1 MVFIGTKS
9 EIYAAVIARHIRNR
23 FIQRIM
29 RRSIS
34 LLLIGLMLAT
44 SLGIS
49 TDASGETSSRQEVQ
63 DVDCS
68 GYSFEDLFEYNF
80 AYFDIVIG
88 DDWNT
93 ASFDANAWVNGSNA
107 AIVRDNLDSLFEGFE
122 AFGGND
128 DWISTDERDNVRDIG
143 PMCIADM
150 ETRMG
155 IKEGEVHRG
164 EIDWSNLS
172 FVEDGIGLDEVDLIP
187 QSHPEKRDCSSRLG
201 ASNDCQEVPVSATDN
216 LEISMFV
223 KDGEDHNA
231 QFTQLANKGVSNF
244 TLGFNVSN
252 ISNAH
257 VKFTFPPVQGLRIN
271 TYGIMENHTD
281 DPIYREKT
289 SEIESLGEFSHSVNY
304 LPSGSLTLEIDT
316 AFDRTKGADVV
327 RNIFFDFTTQEAPDT
342 EPPQWTSVAP
352 QNGTVLPVN
361 TAAIQ
366 SVVIQGEQLDSWAST
381 TNGWSLNMICSFSE
395 TDWSGER
402 SGNGDYL
409 VNPGTVYKSEAS
421 CKMVNPF
428 GVESETRT
436 WQFGNP
442 LSITG
447 VSGEY
452 ENSVSIQLEPT
463 GLISSA
469 ELEIMAAQGS
479 TLGTATLVDISS
491 EPTST
496 EVDLSM
502 LNPGTFKIK
511 YKVISEE
518 LQFNLEAEI
527 DLSMQKQSQPPILNV
542 PERFDGSMVSWAD
555 DYYSFTIRGTVFEP
569 ESEDVT
575 IEISVCDQ
583 KVKTTTPSNN
593 EWEASIPITACSGNS
608 EDTYPVKIK
617 ATDASGKSSEFNFT
631 VADPFA
637 NPGSTNSDDV
647 MEVVDETSS
656 GLPTV
661 SMFGTIMI
669 CLGAAF
675 LVTRRN
681 EKL

>member
-1 MVFIGTKS
+1 M
-9 EIYAAVIARHIRNR
+9 
-23 FIQRIM
+23 
-29 RRSIS
+29 
-34 LLLIGLMLAT
+34 
-44 SLGIS
+44 
-49 TDASGETSSRQEVQ
+49 
-63 DVDCS
+63 
-68 GYSFEDLFEYNF
+68 
-80 AYFDIVIG
+80 
-88 DDWNT
+88 
-93 ASFDANAWVNGSNA
+93 
-107 AIVRDNLDSLFEGFE
+107 
-122 AFGGND
+122 
-128 DWISTDERDNVRDIG
+128 
-143 PMCIADM
+143 
-150 ETRMG
+150 
-155 IKEGEVHRG
+155 
-164 EIDWSNLS
+164 
-172 FVEDGIGLDEVDLIP
+172 
-187 QSHPEKRDCSSRLG
+187 
-201 ASNDCQEVPVSATDN
+201 
-216 LEISMFV
+216 
-223 KDGEDHNA
+223 
-231 QFTQLANKGVSNF
+231 
-244 TLGFNVSN
+244 
-252 ISNAH
+252 
-257 VKFTFPPVQGLRIN
+257 
-271 TYGIMENHTD
+271 
-281 DPIYREKT
+281 
-289 SEIESLGEFSHSVNY
+289 
-304 LPSGSLTLEIDT
+304 
-316 AFDRTKGADVV
+316 
-327 RNIFFDFTTQEAPDT
+327 
-342 EPPQWTSVAP
+342 
-352 QNGTVLPVN
+352 
-361 TAAIQ
+361 
-366 SVVIQGEQLDSWAST
+366 
-381 TNGWSLNMICSFSE
+381 
-395 TDWSGER
+395 
-402 SGNGDYL
+402 
-409 VNPGTVYKSEAS
+409 
-421 CKMVNPF
+421 
-428 GVESETRT
+428 
-436 WQFGNP
+436 
-442 LSITG
+442 
-447 VSGEY
+447 
-452 ENSVSIQLEPT
+452 SIQLEPT

-479 TLGTATLVDISS
+479 TLGTPTLVDMSS

-502 LNPGTFKIK
+502 PNPGTFKIK

-661 SMFGTIMI
+661 SMLGTIMI